1 MSLRKLNALSLL
13 LSQEVVSVFENG
25 PHGIHSIGRV
35 ILKVEIVVTVE
46 RVESVSSADG
56 GFMGLKLS
64 VAKFVRLDFLGHLIQ
79 SLKIAKLFVSLT
91 VGHLS
96 ASFILVVPIDLSL
109 DLVLLLKL
117 LFNLRLRRHLLV
129 FPE

>member
-1 MSLRKLNALSLL
+1 
-13 LSQEVVSVFENG
+13 
-25 PHGIHSIGRV
+25 
-35 ILKVEIVVTVE
+35 
-46 RVESVSSADG
+46 
-56 GFMGLKLS
+56 MGLKLS